1 MISIITKRSLRHSKL
16 FFYLICFLALNQ
28 HVFGQTAPVISY
40 PNNLS
45 FVNNSPISPISPVNT
60 GGVISNDTLTNVST
74 FLPTS
79 NKILA
84 FTIDKDNNIHTISC
98 SYWNYSINVTTLKK
112 YSPAGVLISTKVI
125 NGLLTPNSF
134 VIDKDGNY
142 FFADGRYI
150 KMLSSN
156 GYLQTVA
163 GTLTPN
169 GILYDYNALNA
180 NIMPT
185 ELQLG
190 GPGQIIYNSNWTT
203 YIYYYTGYNA
213 GKTMP
218 IIPTNQSYGV
228 VGKQIQDHITY
239 PYYNYFIKFY
249 FYEHRISF
257 EWNGVNKSYPY
268 NGSFLNVGGLMLDF
282 RGYAIVAAGRQILC
296 IAPDGKESNYA
307 GQDFN
312 YFTNGNPAS
321 VNARGSNSYF
331 NNISQTQMD
340 GESSLFALEEYG
352 GDLRKIRPNGYYTI
366 PKLPAGLKMDQRT
379 GVISGTPT
387 ELVAN
392 KTYKVIAH
400 NEFGTASYNLTLSVV
415 NLPLVTSA
423 EAVSVTQAS
432 ASSGGNVV
440 SAGGQPVTARGVCWN
455 TATMPTIV
463 NSKTTDGSGLG
474 TYTSSITSLAANTI
488 YYVRAYATSSL
499 GTNYGAEKIF
509 STNLTPIITSNGGT
523 ATATINVAENS
534 SAVTTVTSTDGD
546 NPALSQTATY
556 SISGGADAGKFSI
569 NSSTGVLSFTS
580 APDYELPTDA
590 DGNNVYVVEVKVIDN
605 GSIPKFSTQTILVT
619 ITDIADLISI
629 KPYAKP
635 ATTSADLGGE
645 LFVDYTNR
653 NNAVTE
659 KGIVYAL
666 TSANT
671 NPIIGGT
678 GVTKIVSAEASNN
691 FIEYTPGLLATTGY
705 TFKAYVINANGT
717 SYSAPISFTTNS
729 SLAAPTITYSPQ
741 SEYGINTPVKLS
753 VINSG
758 GDVVAGIYKKVTT
771 IAGSGSS
778 GGANNANLLLSQ
790 FNRPSG
796 ITRDALGNYYI
807 AEQGDE
813 RIRKISVNGVISSVF
828 DVGDNG
834 FSQPTD
840 IVIDSRNGNLYYTIG
855 SGSVNRLLNSDSL
868 NYPNTSPTY
877 VTSSTNLD
885 TYEFAGTRNSV
896 AFVNGSGRN
905 ARFSYPKGLTIS
917 PDNTYLLVADE
928 RNSLIR
934 KVTIPY
940 GDVTTFAGVQDGVD
954 YTTAQAVTNGT
965 VTTAKFVHPF
975 DVAITNDGLTVYVVE
990 AQNGNRIRKIFGGNV
1005 TTLAGRN
1012 DGTYG
1017 NTEDGN
1023 GTNAQFSSPMGLAI
1037 DPAGNLY
1044 VAERD
1049 ATDIRKVTPSGDVT
1063 SIAGGPL
1070 NWGSNDGI
1078 GFNAQFNS
1086 MTNTSMN
1093 FMYFDPAGFLM
1104 YPDWYNHKIRKIN
1117 VAGFEISHPLPTG
1130 LIFNEKNGEITGTP
1144 TENTYKNHYAN
1155 NFNAGIIGTTVAGGT
1170 ISLTGTA
1177 AIQGDHLRLING
1189 VSGAP
1194 AQTSAITIPA
1204 NGTNQKEYKIHFK
1217 LTQIMP
1223 ASYGNRSYISY
1234 SFTDESAF
1242 STSTSDHTGSGNG
1255 ISIVFDRLVGSTD
1268 NIYLRYGSGGNSTVA
1283 PSPAITSW
1291 KGRAS
1296 TADIKINTLGQI
1308 SLWLDGVVVFNNVA
1322 TSSSFAT
1329 ADKTNFKHVIK
1340 GGVLVSNADVL
1351 EVDDIVIQE
1360 GIGASDYTITG
1371 YNGYGKST
1379 ITKTF
1384 NVVNAPLTVAYSS
1397 NNINVN
1403 NGSLVGNYT
1412 PTTTGGVP
1420 SNYTIAPSLTAG
1432 LTLNATTGFI
1442 SGRPTIAAASK
1453 NYSITASNVAG
1464 SATTSVTITV
1474 AEVAPTALQF
1484 SQGGSIITTLT
1495 ATNGVAIGTITPTN
1509 TGGTVVSYSVTPTLP
1524 LGLFLN
1530 NETGFITGT
1539 PTVNA
1544 AAATYTFT
1552 ATNSIGSTSKA
1563 LNITVNAAAPYS
1575 LSYASVVGDNNTS
1588 IVTVYPTVSG
1598 GTPTSYS
1605 ISPTLPNGISLNTTN
1620 GTIAGTPRI
1629 ASPITTY
1636 TITATNV
1643 TGSATATTT
1652 IVVNDVPPSNLTYNT
1667 TKFLGANG
1675 KAITTMYANASGGAI
1690 TNFAISPSLPTGLI
1704 FNSIT
1709 GTISGTPIAAS
1720 PLTSYTITASNNAGA
1735 TSSTINIEISGTV
1748 PSITYPNTTESLI
1761 VGWPIDITPTSISAG
1776 NTNFNLGTFQ
1786 FSSNPTL
1793 PNGLIL
1799 DANTGR
1805 ITGAVQSTLPL
1816 TNYTVTISNGTQSS
1830 TIAIAL
1836 QVDDAPP
1843 SGLSYITRTV
1853 MNSDG
1858 TSASTLTPISN
1869 GGRITSYA
1877 VSPSLPTGLTFN
1889 TTTGIITGT
1898 PNATMSSTSYVI
1910 TASSGIGSTT
1920 SSISLEVTSNAP
1932 NFSYAAGTFIAAA
1945 GVPINSM
1952 TPTISNNQIAS
1963 FNIGIINYSIAPA
1976 LPAGLSLNALT
1987 GEITGTP
1994 TGTSPSTIYTISATN
2009 GSNITT
2015 STLTI
2020 MVAGLPTV
2028 SSTTAAS
2035 TIEKNAAISGGNI
2048 TSDGGLTIIE
2058 RGVCWSINPT
2068 PTIIDNGVFTTA
2080 STGVFTANMAGLEAN
2095 TTYYVRAYATNAAGT
2110 SYGNEISFK
2119 TLPSI
2124 SYLTTNTFVRGT
2136 PKNIAPTISGANT
2149 LSFTSSTLPAGLTID
2164 GTTGIISGSATS
2176 IQSAATYTIT
2186 ATNVDGGST
2195 STNLSI
2201 SVITSN
2207 NSSLSGISLNIGT
2220 LTPSFNTSTY
2230 NYSSSVGSGTN
2241 SITITP
2247 VGSNSAATITVNGA
2261 TLSNGATTLNLVT
2274 GTNTVTFVVTADDG
2288 IATNT
2293 YSLIVTKAATISN
2306 DASLGGFT
2314 LSTGT
2319 ISPNFNTSTYNY
2331 TSSVG
2336 ANTNSIVISPSGTN
2350 AQATIT
2356 VNGAALTNGGATVN
2370 LVTGTNTITVVVTA
2384 EDGIVTRTYTLI
2396 VTKTNSLSTNTNL
2409 SNLVLSNATLS
2420 SSFVTNTVSYTAS
2433 VPYGTAF
2440 VTIVPTLSDPL
2451 ASIKV
2456 NNVTVANGAS
2466 SNAINLA
2473 VGANT
2478 INVVVTAE
2486 DGTSTKTYSVI
2497 ITRAA
2502 ASAVATLS
2510 GFVLNMG
2517 TLSPSFNAGTY
2528 NYTANVGSGTSSVT
2542 ITPSGS
2548 NGQAVITV
2556 NGNVLTNGGATINL
2570 VTGTNTIT
2578 VVVTAEDGVT
2588 TKSYVVIINRAEV
2601 TNPPNTN
2608 IDTDGD
2614 GVPDAIEIAQ
2624 GTDPNI
2630 AGDAL
2635 DSDGDGV
2642 PDYIEVQQGT
2652 NPNNPLDVKD
2662 SDGDGM
2668 PDYLEIHLG
2677 YNPLVVDVPLDS
2689 DHDGVPDTV
2698 EIQLGTNP
2706 NDPTDAKDTDGDG
2719 VPDYIE
2725 VKQGTSP
2732 TNANDAKDLFGA
2744 PSVKYT
2750 NIPAIITSGVKLNL
2764 APSLSNLVHKFAITP
2779 NLPTGLKID
2788 STNGNI
2794 NGIPTQAKIATSYT
2808 VTASNIIGNRKS
2820 NFTMAVIPQLSAI
2833 TGPKSIC
2840 GKQESIQLANA
2851 ISGGNWS
2858 SSNTSIAIV
2867 DANGKVTGVGNA
2879 DAIITITYTLTIEG
2893 SSNSVTYILN
2903 YYAIAPV
2910 SKRMEYKDIVL
2921 NTPSTL
2927 NARPVGVSYEWS
2939 PSNVLNNSKIA
2950 NPLATIYEETV
2961 FKIKITTSNGCVI
2974 VDTLPTR
2981 VFIVPDIHIPNVFT
2995 PNGDGLNDILK
3006 LNFVDISE
3014 LKFFKV
3020 YDKYNRQVFETR
3032 NLIDT
3037 WDGTYQGRLLPSDT
3051 YYWIFSALDL
3061 KGNNINKSGPIIIIK

>member
-1 MISIITKRSLRHSKL
+1 MISTFTKRSIEHSKL

-28 HVFGQTAPVISY
+28 QVFGQTAPVISY

-45 FVNNSPISPISPVNT
+45 FVNNAPISPISPTNT
-60 GGVISNDTLTNVST
+60 GGAISNDTLTNVST
-74 FLPTS
+74 FLPAS
-79 NKILA
+79 NKIQA

-98 SYWNYSINVTTLKK
+98 SYYGNPSNITTLKK
-112 YSPAGVLISTKVI
+112 YSPTGVLISTKVI
-125 NGLLTPNSF
+125 NGLVTPNSF

-142 FFADGRYI
+142 FFADYQYI
-150 KMLSSN
+150 KMVSSN
-156 GYLQTVA
+156 GYVQTVA
-163 GTLTPN
+163 GKPTAYIDPP
-169 GILYDYNALNA
+169 DYNALNTS
-180 NIMPT
+180 IGPT
-185 ELQLG
+185 DMQLG
-190 GPGQIIYNSNWTT
+190 DPGQIIYTSNY
-203 YIYYYTGYNA
+203 YIYAYYYTGYWA
-213 GKTMP
+213 GKTMKIGP
-218 IIPTNQSYGV
+218 GDRNNYRLSGKRILTPNQ
-228 VGKQIQDHITY
+228 TY
-239 PYYNYFIKFY
+239 LTYSIKHWL
-249 FYEHRISF
+249 YEYRISL
-257 EWNGVNKSYPY
+257 EWGGVNKSYPY
-268 NGSFLNVGGLMLDF
+268 KLGFDHIGGVMLDF
-282 RGYAIVAAGRQILC
+282 RGYAILAANKQFIS

-307 GQDFN
+307 GYDGN
-312 YFTNGNPAS
+312 YFTGGYNNSSIDG
-321 VNARGSNSYF
+321 RGSNASF
-331 NNISQTQMD
+331 KPVTQTQMD

-352 GDLRKIRPNGYYTI
+352 GALRKIRPNGYYTI

-432 ASSGGNVV
+432 ASAGGNVV

-455 TATMPTIV
+455 TATMPTIA

-474 TYTSSITSLAANTI
+474 SYSSSLTGLSANTI
-488 YYVRAYATSSL
+488 YYARAYATSAL

-509 STNLTPIITSNGGT
+509 STNLAPVITSNGGT

-534 SAVTTVTSTDGD
+534 TAVTTVTSTDGD

-556 SISGGADAGKFSI
+556 SIIGGADAAKFTI
-569 NSSTGVLSFTS
+569 NSSTGVLEFIT
-580 APDYELPTDA
+580 APDFELPSDA
-590 DGNNVYVVEVKVIDN
+590 DGNNVYVVEVKVMDN

-619 ITDIADLISI
+619 ITDVADLISI

-653 NNAVTE
+653 NNAITE

-666 TSANT
+666 TSANN

-678 GVTKIVSAEASNN
+678 GVTKIVSSEAATN

-807 AEQGDE
+807 CEQGDE
-813 RIRKISVNGVISSVF
+813 RIRKISSTGVITTVVDFS
-828 DVGDNG
+828 DNG
-834 FSQPTD
+834 YSQPLD
-840 IVIDSRNGNLYYTIG
+840 LVIDGRNGNLYYTVG

-868 NYPNTSPTY
+868 NYPNSSPTY

-885 TYEFAGTRNSV
+885 TYEFAGTRNSY
-896 AFVNGSGRN
+896 AFLNAAGRS
-905 ARFSYPKGLTIS
+905 ARFSAPKGMTIS
-917 PDNTYLLVADE
+917 PDNTYLLIADE

-940 GDVTTFAGVQDGVD
+940 ADVTTFAGVQDGVD
-954 YTTAQAVTNGT
+954 YTTAQNVTNGT

-975 DVAITNDGLTVYVVE
+975 DVAITNDGLTVYVAE
-990 AQNGNRIRKIFGGNV
+990 AQSGNRIRKIVGGNV
-1005 TTLAGRN
+1005 TTLAGKN
-1012 DGTYG
+1012 DGTTG
-1017 NTEDGN
+1017 NIDDGN
-1023 GTNAQFSSPMGLAI
+1023 GTNATFYTPMGLAI

-1044 VAERD
+1044 VAEREGV
-1049 ATDIRKVTPSGDVT
+1049 DIRKVTPSGDVST
-1063 SIAGGPL
+1063 IAGGSFK
-1070 NWGSNDGI
+1070 WGSVDGV
-1078 GFNAQFNS
+1078 GFNATFSYANVA
-1086 MTNTSMN
+1086 SMN
-1093 FMYFDPAGFLM
+1093 FMYFDPSGFLM
-1104 YPDWYNHKIRKIN
+1104 YPDWTNHKIRKIN
-1117 VAGFEISHPLPTG
+1117 VAGFEISHPLPLG
-1130 LIFNEKNGEITGTP
+1130 LSFNDKNGEITGTP
-1144 TENTYKNHYAN
+1144 TENTYKNQYAN
-1155 NFNAGIIGTTVAGGT
+1155 NFNSGSIGTAVSGGT
-1170 ISLTGTA
+1170 ISLTGSA
-1177 AIQGDHLRLING
+1177 VILGDHLRLAAGI
-1189 VSGAP
+1189 
-1194 AQTSAITIPA
+1194 AQTGAIVIPT
-1204 NGTNQKEYKIHFK
+1204 GGKTQDEYRIHFNLK
-1217 LTQIMP
+1217 QF
-1223 ASYGNRSYISY
+1223 SQDNSSNKSYISY
-1234 SFTDESAF
+1234 SFTDQTVA
-1242 STSTSDHTGSGNG
+1242 TSTNGYVGDG
-1255 ISIVFDRLVGSTD
+1255 ISIVFDRLASPD
-1268 NIYLRYGSGGNSTVA
+1268 NIYLRYGSGGNSYTT
-1283 PSPAITSW
+1283 PGTAITSW
-1291 KGRAS
+1291 KGKTS
-1296 TADIKINTLGQI
+1296 TVDIKINALGQI
-1308 SLWLDGVVVFNNVA
+1308 SLWLDGVAVFTNTTAN
-1322 TSSSFAT
+1322 SSFT
-1329 ADKTNFKHVIK
+1329 NADKSNFKHVIT
-1340 GGVLVSNADVL
+1340 GGTASGNFDIL

-1412 PTTTGGVP
+1412 PTVTGGVP
-1420 SNYTIAPSLTAG
+1420 STYTIAPSLTAG
-1432 LTLNATTGFI
+1432 LTLNASTGII

-1484 SQGGSIITTLT
+1484 SQAGTIIQSLT
-1495 ATNGVAIGTITPTN
+1495 ATNGIAIGTITPTN
-1509 TGGTVVSYSVTPTLP
+1509 TGGTVVSYSVTPNLP
-1524 LGLFLN
+1524 LGIFLN

-1544 AAATYTFT
+1544 ATATYTFT

-1563 LNITVNAAAPYS
+1563 LNITVNAAAPSS
-1575 LSYASVVGDNNTS
+1575 LSYAPIVGDNNSS
-1588 IVTVYPTVSG
+1588 IETVNPTVTG

-1652 IVVNDVPPSNLTYNT
+1652 VVVNDVAPSNLTYNT
-1667 TKFLGANG
+1667 TKFIGSNG

-1690 TNFAISPSLPTGLI
+1690 TNFTISPSLPTGLI
-1704 FNSIT
+1704 FNGIT

-1720 PLTSYTITASNNAGA
+1720 PLTSYLITASNNAGA
-1735 TSSTINIEISGTV
+1735 TTNTINIEILESV
-1748 PSITYPNTTESLI
+1748 PTITYPNTTESLI
-1761 VGWPIDITPTSISAG
+1761 VGWPIDITPTSISVG
-1776 NTNFNLGTFQ
+1776 NTNFNIGTFQ
-1786 FSSNPTL
+1786 FSSNPAL
-1793 PNGLIL
+1793 PAGLTINV
-1799 DANTGR
+1799 NTGR

-1816 TNYTVTISNGTQSS
+1816 TNYTITISNGTQSS
-1830 TIAIAL
+1830 TVAIAL

-1843 SGLSYITRTV
+1843 SGLSYTTRTV

-1877 VSPSLPTGLTFN
+1877 VSPSLPSGLTLN
-1889 TTTGIITGT
+1889 TTTGVVTGT

-1920 SSISLEVTSNAP
+1920 ATVDLEVTSNAP
-1932 NFSYAAGTFIAAA
+1932 TFSYVGGAFIAAA
-1945 GVPINSM
+1945 GVPINSIV
-1952 TPTISNNQIAS
+1952 PTISNSQTAS
-1963 FNIGIINYSIAPA
+1963 FNIGTINYTIAPA
-1976 LPAGLSLNALT
+1976 LPSGLTLNNLT
-1987 GEITGTP
+1987 GAITGTP
-1994 TGTSPSTIYTISATN
+1994 TGTSASTNYIITATN
-2009 GSNITT
+2009 GSNSTT
-2015 STLTI
+2015 SSLNI
-2020 MVAGLPTV
+2020 MIAGLPTIA
-2028 SSTTAAS
+2028 STTVVTS
-2035 TIEKNAAISGGNI
+2035 IEKNAAISGGNV
-2048 TSDGGLTIIE
+2048 TSDGGLSIIE
-2058 RGVCWSINPT
+2058 KGVCWSLNTNPT
-2068 PTIIDNGVFTTA
+2068 INDNGINNGL

-2095 TTYYVRAYATNAAGT
+2095 TTYFVRAYATNAAGT

-2124 SYLTTNTFVRGT
+2124 GYSTTNTFVRGT
-2136 PKNIAPTISGANT
+2136 QKNIVPTISGANT

-2164 GTTGIISGSATS
+2164 GTTGIISGTATT
-2176 IQSAATYTIT
+2176 IQSAATFTIT

-2207 NSSLSGISLNIGT
+2207 NSSLSGINLNIGT
-2220 LTPSFNTSTY
+2220 LTPNFNTSTY

-2261 TLSNGATTLNLVT
+2261 ALNNGVATVNLVT
-2274 GTNTVTFVVTADDG
+2274 GTNTVTVVVTADDG
-2288 IATNT
+2288 VATNT

-2370 LVTGTNTITVVVTA
+2370 LISGTNTITVVVTA
-2384 EDGIVTRTYTLI
+2384 EDGIVTRSYTLI
-2396 VTKTNSLSTNTNL
+2396 VTKTNSLSTNANL

-2420 SSFVTNTVSYTAS
+2420 SNFVNSTVSYTSS
-2433 VPYGTAF
+2433 VPYGTTS
-2440 VTIVPTLSDPL
+2440 VTILPTLSDPL

-2473 VGANT
+2473 IGANT

-2510 GFVLNMG
+2510 GFVINIG
-2517 TLSPSFNAGTY
+2517 TLSPSFNAGIY

-2556 NGNVLTNGGATINL
+2556 NGSVLTNGGATINL

-2588 TKSYVVIINRAEV
+2588 TKSYVVIISRAAV

-2614 GVPDAIEIAQ
+2614 GVPDAVELTE
-2624 GTDPNI
+2624 GTDPSNPNDAKDTDKDI
-2630 AGDAL
+2630 VPDYVETQEGTNPALAGDAK
-2635 DSDGDGV
+2635 DTDGDGMADYLEIKNGYDPLVIDVPVDTDKDGV
-2642 PDYIEVQQGT
+2642 PDAVEIAEGT
-2652 NPNNPLDVKD
+2652 NPNNP
-2662 SDGDGM
+2662 
-2668 PDYLEIHLG
+2668 I
-2677 YNPLVVDVPLDS
+2677 
-2689 DHDGVPDTV
+2689 
-2698 EIQLGTNP
+2698 
-2706 NDPTDAKDTDGDG
+2706 DAKDTDLDG

-2732 TNANDAKDLFGA
+2732 VNAIDVKDLFGA
-2744 PSVKYT
+2744 PAIKYA
-2750 NIPAIITSGVKLNL
+2750 NIPSVITSGVNIQLVPI
-2764 APSLSNLVHKFAITP
+2764 ASTLSIIKYTITP
-2779 NLPTGLKID
+2779 DLPSGLILD
-2788 STNGNI
+2788 STT
-2794 NGIPTQAKIATSYT
+2794 GIISGAPIQAKKLTTYI
-2808 VTASNIIGNRKS
+2808 VTATNAIGSRKS
-2820 NFTMAVIPQLSAI
+2820 TFNMAVIPSLKPIVGSSI
-2833 TGPKSIC
+2833 IC
-2840 GKQESIQLANA
+2840 GKSQSIQLSNE
-2851 ISGGNWS
+2851 IPGGVWS
-2858 SSNTSIAIV
+2858 SSNTLIAMV
-2867 DANGKVTGVGNA
+2867 DINGKVIGVGNTA
-2879 DAIITITYTLTIEG
+2879 DSVMITYTLTVDS
-2893 SSNSVTYILN
+2893 SSNAVQHKVYYYPTAPISMRLN
-2903 YYAIAPV
+2903 FQ
-2910 SKRMEYKDIVL
+2910 DIVIGKPTVL
-2921 NTPSTL
+2921 QS
-2927 NARPVGVSYEWS
+2927 RPGGVKYEWS
-2939 PSNVLNNSKIA
+2939 PSGVLDNSNIA
-2950 NPLATIYEETV
+2950 NPTAILNAATLFT
-2961 FKIKITTSNGCVI
+2961 IKVTAANGCLS

-2981 VFIVPDIHIPNVFT
+2981 VFYEPEIHIPNVFS
-2995 PNGDGLNDILK
+2995 PNGDGMNDVLK
-3006 LNFVDISE
+3006 LNFVNIAE

-3020 YDKYNRQVFETR
+3020 YDRYNRLVFESKSLV
-3032 NLIDT
+3032 NT
-3037 WDGTYQGRLLPSDT
+3037 WDGSYLGRPLPSDT
-3051 YYWIFSALDL
+3051 YYWIFSAVDN
-3061 KGNNINKSGPIIIIK
+3061 KGNAFSKSGPIIIIK